1 MVAETGRWCFCIYG
15 IIFNEDILKS
25 FIELTI
31 KGIVD
36 NKKTTNTQKKKR
48 SRA

>member
-1 MVAETGRWCFCIYG
+1 MMG
-15 IIFNEDILKS
+15 IFFLYIFKTKFNEDILKS